1 MTTVAP
7 SAAVPSQ
14 SPPAISLHLINGEF
28 VGSQSGRT
36 FGVVDPA
43 TEETI
48 GEVAEAGQTEVDAA
62 VAAARTAFDDGR
74 WSALA
79 PERREEILHKLGD
92 LVAAAAPGLSESDVR
107 ENGMPLAFAQYEV
120 GTAVDLIRY
129 YAGWPT
135 KVYGAVNP
143 VSAPLFSYSLRQP
156 VGVCA
161 GITPWN
167 APVTNPLLKVV
178 PALACG
184 NTVVI
189 KPAEQTPLSAARVAE
204 LCSEAGIP
212 DGVVNMVH
220 GPGEVGAA
228 LVAHRGVDKVAFTG
242 STETGKKIQAEAAK
256 TLKRVTLELGGKSPN
271 IIFADADLEAAI
283 PGALLGGF
291 ANSGQVCFAG
301 TRLFVERAIHD
312 AVVQALVGAAGQ
324 MKVGVGFDPQ
334 SQIGPLVSADQFAR
348 VTGYISKGKDEG
360 AELAFG
366 GTRVGERGYFVAPT
380 VFSGATNAMTIAREE
395 IFGPVITVIPFDDE
409 DDALRQ
415 ANDTDFGLG
424 AGIWTRD
431 VSRAHRAAAAVR
443 SGIVWVNTYGD
454 MNNAVPFGGM
464 KQSGSGREFGSAS
477 IDSYTEIK
485 SVVMKL

>member
-7 SAAVPSQ
+7 TETAPT
-14 SPPAISLHLINGEF
+14 PAPQATALHLINGQF
-28 VGSQSGRT
+28 IPSQSGRT
-36 FGVVDPA
+36 FQVADPA
-43 TEETI
+43 TEEVI
-48 GEVAEAGQTEVDAA
+48 GDVAEAGQSEVDAA
-62 VAAARTAFDDGR
+62 VAAARAAFDDGR
-74 WSALA
+74 WSGLA
-79 PERREEILHKLGD
+79 PERREELLHKLAD
-92 LVAAAAPGLSESDVR
+92 LVAAAVPELSEGDVR

-120 GTAVDLIRY
+120 GAAVDMIRY

-143 VSAPLFSYSLRQP
+143 VTPPLFSYSLRQP

-167 APVTNPLLKVV
+167 APVTNPLLKIV

-189 KPAEQTPLSAARVAE
+189 KPAEQTPLSAARIAE
-204 LCSEAGIP
+204 LCAEAGIP

-228 LVAHRGVDKVAFTG
+228 LVAHPGVDKVAFTG

-271 IIFADADLEAAI
+271 IIFADADLQAAI
-283 PGALLGGF
+283 PGALLGAF

-301 TRLFVERAIHD
+301 TRLFVERAVHD
-312 AVVQALVGAAGQ
+312 AVVEALAGAAGQ
-324 MKVGVGFDPQ
+324 MTVGVGFDPQ
-334 SQIGPLVSADQFAR
+334 SQIGPLVSADQFES
-348 VTGYISKGKDEG
+348 VTAYINKGQHEG
-360 AELAFG
+360 AQLAYG
-366 GTRVGERGYFVAPT
+366 GGRVGDRGYFVAPT

-409 DDALRQ
+409 ADALRQ
-415 ANDTDFGLG
+415 ANDTDYGLG

-431 VSRAHRAAAAVR
+431 VSRAHRVAAAVR
-443 SGIVWVNTYGD
+443 SGIIWVNTYGD

-464 KQSGSGREFGSAS
+464 KKSGSGREFGAAS

-485 SVVMKL
+485 SVVVKL

>member
-7 SAAVPSQ
+7 STTVPNR
-14 SPPAISLHLINGEF
+14 SPQPNSLHLIDGEF
-28 VGSQSGRT
+28 VPSQSGRT
-36 FGVVDPA
+36 FEVVDPA
-43 TEETI
+43 TEEVI
-48 GEVAEAGQTEVDAA
+48 ANVAEAGQTEVDAA
-62 VAAARTAFDDGR
+62 VAAARTAFEDGR
-74 WSALA
+74 WSGLA
-79 PERREEILHKLGD
+79 PERREQILHKLGD
-92 LVAAAAPGLSESDVR
+92 LVGAAAPDLSEGDVR

-143 VSAPLFSYSLRQP
+143 VASPLFSYSLRQP

-167 APVTNPLLKVV
+167 APVTNPLLKIV

-189 KPAEQTPLSAARVAE
+189 KPAEQTPLSAARVSE
-204 LCSEAGIP
+204 FCSQAGIP
-212 DGVVNMVH
+212 DGVVNMIH

-228 LVAHRGVDKVAFTG
+228 LVAHPDVDKIAFTG
-242 STETGKKIQAEAAK
+242 STETGKKIQAAAAQ

-271 IIFADADLEAAI
+271 IIFADADLQAAI
-283 PGALLGGF
+283 PGALLGAF

-301 TRLFVERAIHD
+301 TRLFVERTIHD
-312 AVVQALVGAAGQ
+312 AIVEALVGAAGQ
-324 MKVGVGFDPQ
+324 MKVGAGFDPQ

-348 VTGYISKGKDEG
+348 VTGYIGTGQQEG

-366 GTRVGERGYFVAPT
+366 GTRVGDRGYFVAPT
-380 VFSGATNAMTIAREE
+380 VFSRATNAMTIAREE

-409 DDALRQ
+409 ADALRQ

-431 VSRAHRAAAAVR
+431 VSRAHRVAAAVR

-454 MNNAVPFGGM
+454 MTNAVPFGGM
-464 KQSGSGREFGSAS
+464 KQSGSGREFGAAS

-485 SVVMKL
+485 SVVMKV

>member
-7 SAAVPSQ
+7 KTDAA
-14 SPPAISLHLINGEF
+14 SPPPPATSLHLIDGKF
-28 VGSQSGRT
+28 VSSRSGRT
-36 FGVVDPA
+36 FDVIDPA
-43 TEETI
+43 TEEVI
-48 GEVAEAGQTEVDAA
+48 GEVAEGDQTEVDAA
-62 VAAARTAFDDGR
+62 VAAARGAFDDGR
-74 WSALA
+74 WSGLA
-79 PERREEILHKLGD
+79 PQRREEILQKLAD
-92 LVAAAAPGLSESDVR
+92 LLAAAVPELAESDVR

-135 KVYGAVNP
+135 KVHGAVNP
-143 VSAPLFSYSLRQP
+143 VEPPLFSYSLRQP

-167 APVTNPLLKVV
+167 APVTNPLLKIV
-178 PALACG
+178 PALAFG

-204 LCSEAGIP
+204 FCSEAGIP

-220 GPGEVGAA
+220 GPGAVGAA
-228 LVAHRGVDKVAFTG
+228 LVAHPDVDKIAFTG
-242 STETGKKIQAEAAK
+242 STETGKKIQAEAAR

-271 IIFADADLEAAI
+271 IIFADADLQAAI
-283 PGALLGGF
+283 PGALLGAF

-301 TRLFVERAIHD
+301 TRLFVERAVHD
-312 AVVQALVGAAGQ
+312 AVIEGLVGAAGT
-324 MKVGVGFDPQ
+324 MKVGSGFDPQ
-334 SQIGPLVSADQFAR
+334 SMIGPLVSAEQFER
-348 VTGYISKGKDEG
+348 VTRYIDVGTREG

-366 GTRVGERGYFVAPT
+366 GTRVGERGYFLSPT
-380 VFSGATNAMTIAREE
+380 VFGGATNSMTIAREE

-409 DDALRQ
+409 TDAVRQ

-431 VSRAHRAAAAVR
+431 VSRAHRVAAAIR

-454 MNNAVPFGGM
+454 MKNTVPFGGF
-464 KQSGSGREFGSAS
+464 KQSGSGREFGEAS